1 MFYFWLC
8 VMEHRKKNIE
18 DENLDPS
25 WSVRYDNMEGGLV
38 IGWFAPKK
46 LKRGVRPRHLT
57 SFQNFRGQR
66 HMEFTIINSE
76 VYFPIDKILAHND
89 STGIDFFLVKWLT
102 KHPPTWEILED
113 LEAHGSNALMEF
125 LLRESVSMAT
135 STGLN
140 RIVSGIS
147 GSTFYPERRLGRSKT
162 LERNLRLFSR
172 SGNDGIKSSTAS
184 SAESKLE
191 TTHPKTT
198 LSASTS
204 TSHSYSIPQ
213 TPVELWST
221 ASDSPERWLG
231 PGLANL
237 DHTTYPSEILSPP
250 SPDGAIITRKR
261 RQKLAKTILPLNLER
276 RLANMGT
283 NSSRRED
290 AEK

>member
-1 MFYFWLC
+1 
-8 VMEHRKKNIE
+8 
-18 DENLDPS
+18 
-25 WSVRYDNMEGGLV
+25 
-38 IGWFAPKK
+38 
-46 LKRGVRPRHLT
+46 
-57 SFQNFRGQR
+57 
-66 HMEFTIINSE
+66 MEFTIINSE

-125 LLRESVSMAT
+125 LLRESVSMGT
-135 STGLN
+135 SIGLN

-172 SGNDGIKSSTAS
+172 SGNDGTKSNTALS
-184 SAESKLE
+184 EESKLA
-191 TTHPKTT
+191 TTQAKTT

-204 TSHSYSIPQ
+204 TSPSYSIPQ

-231 PGLANL
+231 PGLANQDPTIFPRETL
-237 DHTTYPSEILSPP
+237 LPH
-250 SPDGAIITRKR
+250 SPDGVTITPRSR
-261 RQKLAKTILPLNLER
+261 RKLAKTILPLNLEKLLR
-276 RLANMGT
+276 STET